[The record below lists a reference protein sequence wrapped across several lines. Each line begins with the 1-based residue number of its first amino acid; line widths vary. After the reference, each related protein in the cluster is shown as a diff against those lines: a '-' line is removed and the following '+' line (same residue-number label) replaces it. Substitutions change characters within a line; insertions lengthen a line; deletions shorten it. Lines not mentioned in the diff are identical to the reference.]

1 MKSYFE
7 FLKKLLTHFSD
18 LALVIQLSFIVI
30 AACIVII
37 VLSFILISISRYRK
51 RLRDKRESKLD
62 PLFDKYIYNY
72 ISFDNPQFSENEF
85 SSKESIVREIK
96 KHTYRRKNLQLFL
109 DHLIGFKKT
118 FAGNMSNEINEL
130 FYDAGLQ
137 SFCLKKLF
145 KLARYKKIKG
155 LTEFIALGIPLADV
169 YIIPLTHSRARSV
182 RITARYAY
190 IKLSKNN
197 PFSFFDSSKEELLTW
212 EQIELFQIITTNEQ
226 LIIPNFSSWISYSE
240 NASIIKF
247 CLQLVAHYHQSEA
260 LHAVQRL
267 LDSKDPEIRSAT
279 IECLGK
285 MKNHDHED
293 KMIHIYFEQPLSC
306 QLAILDALGRIAS
319 GRYVD
324 FLINEFKNGS
334 EFEIRKAA
342 AKALIRNINRDPLEE
357 GKIVSEIL
365 EHASDEQRTM
375 INYYRYPILKSA

>member
-7 FLKKLLTHFSD
+7 LLKNIITHFSD
-18 LALVIQLSFIVI
+18 QALVIQLSLIVI
-30 AACIVII
+30 GACIVVI

-51 RLRDKRESKLD
+51 RLRDKRENKLA
-62 PLFDKYIYNY
+62 PLFDKLIYSY
-72 ISFDNPQFSENEF
+72 ISFDNPQLSENEF

-96 KHTYRRKNLQLFL
+96 KHTHRKKNLQLFL
-109 DHLIGFKKT
+109 DRLIGFKKT
-118 FAGNMSNEINEL
+118 FAGNMSAEINEL
-130 FYDAGLQ
+130 FYEAGLQ

-169 YIIPLTHSRARSV
+169 YIIPLTHSRSRSV

-197 PFSFFDSSKEELLTW
+197 PFTFFDSSKEELLVW

-226 LIIPNFSSWISYSE
+226 LIVPNFSSWVSYSE

-247 CLQLVAHYHQSEA
+247 CLQLVAHYHQTEA
-260 LHAVQRL
+260 LHSVQRL
-267 LDSKDPEIRSAT
+267 LSSKDADIRAAA

-293 KMIHIYFEQPLSC
+293 KMVHIYFEQPLNC
-306 QLAILDALGRIAS
+306 QLAILEAMGRIAS
-319 GRYVD
+319 GRYID

-342 AKALIRNINRDPLEE
+342 AKALILNLRPGTWEE
-357 GKIVSEIL
+357 EKTISEVL
-365 EHASDEQRTM
+365 EHSSEEQRTM
-375 INYYRYPILKSA
+375 INYYRHPILKSA